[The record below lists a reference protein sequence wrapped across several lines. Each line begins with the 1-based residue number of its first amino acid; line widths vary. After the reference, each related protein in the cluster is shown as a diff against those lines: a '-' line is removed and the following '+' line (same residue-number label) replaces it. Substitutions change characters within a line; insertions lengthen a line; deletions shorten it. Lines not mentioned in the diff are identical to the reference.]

1 MNALFAETNQTIVE
15 RTSDNDITDS
25 LCDVCIF
32 IDNRL
37 YVSLSYADC
46 WFSAGISRLHHVIA
60 SGSDN

>member
-15 RTSDNDITDS
+15 RTSDNDIADS

-37 YVSLSYADC
+37 YVALSYSDC
-46 WFSAGISRLHHVIA
+46 RLSAGISRLNHIIA